1 VDRRALLALAA
12 IALFAAGFGLG
23 WLVRAEHEAPA
34 DLDAAVAASSRDGSV
49 PGADA
54 GPDGSAASGSAMVAA
69 ATEGATHEGGDAPP
83 TAEGDVAVVGG
94 AATGSASG
102 GGAGG
107 GAEGGGDGER
117 VAASLDGG
125 APARLDADSIRDVV
139 REHRDELG
147 FCFAWQLHSRPEL
160 GGRLTMEFVIG
171 PDGQVTESRVIEDE
185 LGDEVVQRC
194 FVGVTRRMEFP
205 PPDGGGEVTVHYPF
219 TLRPDDEATR

>member
-1 VDRRALLALAA
+1 MDRRVLLALAA

-34 DLDAAVAASSRDGSV
+34 DLEAAVTAASSDGSV
-49 PGADA
+49 PSGEAGADGGASA
-54 GPDGSAASGSAMVAA
+54 GEAVAGASSG
-69 ATEGATHEGGDAPP
+69 GATHDGPDAPSG
-83 TAEGDVAVVGG
+83 EGDVAVVGG
-94 AATGSASG
+94 GAGGSAAS

-107 GAEGGGDGER
+107 GAEGAGDTER

-125 APARLDADSIRDVV
+125 APGRLDADSIQGVV

-171 PDGQVTESRVIEDE
+171 PDGQVSESRVVDDE
-185 LGDEVVQRC
+185 LGDETVQRC

-205 PPDGGGEVTVHYPF
+205 APEGGGDVTVRYPF
-219 TLRPDDEATR
+219 ILRADGDEAE